1 LSSLLYYERT
11 KGQLICFPSFTS
23 SSLDF
28 DVAKKF
34 SENDKN
40 DEEYSTIIT
49 INYIY
54 KEGFIPT
61 AVDISDIS
69 PFPKEKE
76 CLFYPYSFFNIK
88 DIQINHQEKKATIEL
103 DAIGKKEII
112 EEKLK
117 NEDKCTLEYNEEGFI
132 DVKIEEENLDIST

>member
-1 LSSLLYYERT
+1 MRNIQLL
-11 KGQLICFPSFTS
+11 
-23 SSLDF
+23 
-28 DVAKKF
+28 
-34 SENDKN
+34 
-40 DEEYSTIIT
+40 
-49 INYIY
+49 NYIY